1 MAEDLTYEPFDDE
14 WTGTEIP
21 AEGVFGGFLIQ
32 ANIIGAPRD
41 HQIVGVTLNGE
52 VMPITVP
59 RRVSLFGGVSV
70 DTSET
75 QVMPSREAPVGIH
88 AQDFS
93 SLTLKEALAS
103 EDLASAKTPIEKVR
117 KRKTTTRFYPI
128 R

>member
-14 WTGTEIP
+14 WSGTEIP
-21 AEGVFGGFLIQ
+21 AEGIFGGFLIQ
-32 ANIIGAPRD
+32 TNIIGVPRD
-41 HQIVGVTLNGE
+41 HRIVGVTLNGE
-52 VMPITVP
+52 IMPVTVP
-59 RRVSLFGGVSV
+59 RRVSLIGGVSV

-75 QVMPSREAPVGIH
+75 RVIPTREAPIGVH

-93 SLTLKEALAS
+93 SLSLKEAMDS
-103 EDLASAKTPIEKVR
+103 EDLASAKTPIKKVR